1 MIHKITINNVV
12 YLYKDIDEV
21 INAIQ
26 KAKEEKE
33 HAGKENIHLHH
44 NLGSGFTE
52 DGKIVWNLA
61 FEPYQNGRV

>member
-26 KAKEEKE
+26 KTKEEKE

-44 NLGSGFTE
+44 
-52 DGKIVWNLA
+52 
-61 FEPYQNGRV
+61 

>member
-12 YLYKDIDEV
+12 YLCKDIDEV
-21 INAIQ
+21 IKAIQ

-44 NLGSGFTE
+44 
-52 DGKIVWNLA
+52 
-61 FEPYQNGRV
+61 

>member
-21 INAIQ
+21 IKAIQ

-33 HAGKENIHLHH
+33 
-44 NLGSGFTE
+44 
-52 DGKIVWNLA
+52 
-61 FEPYQNGRV
+61 FETYQNGRV

>member
-21 INAIQ
+21 IKAIQ

-33 HAGKENIHLHH
+33 FENQENTSVRI
-44 NLGSGFTE
+44 
-52 DGKIVWNLA
+52 
-61 FEPYQNGRV
+61 

>member
-21 INAIQ
+21 IKAIQ

-33 HAGKENIHLHH
+33 HTGKENIHLLNHIRMG
-44 NLGSGFTE
+44 GS
-52 DGKIVWNLA
+52 
-61 FEPYQNGRV
+61 RV

>member
-1 MIHKITINNVV
+1 MGNALRYFTLFAKDRGKGMIHKITINNVV

-21 INAIQ
+21 IKAIQ

-44 NLGSGFTE
+44 
-52 DGKIVWNLA
+52 
-61 FEPYQNGRV
+61 